1 MHRVLERL
9 LNLLAFLLT
18 AERPVTADEIRHTV
32 AGYDQKGDD
41 AFRRTFERD
50 KDVLRSL
57 GIPIQLQATDS
68 WEVEHG
74 YVVPRDEYA
83 LADPGLTDQERTAL
97 WLAAQSVR
105 LGGSGPGPAAIFKL
119 GGTTMS
125 AGGEPLAA
133 DLGQEPELLGRL
145 FGALTERRTVAFGYR
160 DKRRTVEP
168 YGLAHRLGHW
178 YLVGPQ
184 RGGEGI
190 RAFRVDRMEDL
201 AAGDVAEAFVRPSG
215 FRVGDQL
222 PNAPWEAGADDVI
235 VEVLFDPSVAWWAVP
250 RLTSRADVEE
260 NPDGGATARFP
271 VASVDAFIGWLI
283 GLEDQAEVLGPPEVR
298 KRFIDH
304 VSGAA

>member
-1 MHRVLERL
+1 MHRVIERL

-32 AGYDQKGDD
+32 AGYDQESDE

-50 KDVLRSL
+50 KDLLRNL
-57 GIPIQLQATDS
+57 GIPLRMQATDL

-83 LADPGLTDQERTAL
+83 LADPGLTDEERTAL

-119 GGTTMS
+119 GGATMS
-125 AGGEPLAA
+125 TGGEPLAA
-133 DLGQEPELLGRL
+133 DLGHDPDLLGEL
-145 FGALTERRTVAFGYR
+145 FGAVTERRTVAFRYR
-160 DKRRTVEP
+160 GKQRTVHP

-178 YLVGPQ
+178 YLVGAQ
-184 RGGEGI
+184 RGDGGV
-190 RAFRVDRMEDL
+190 RVFRVDRMEGVE
-201 AAGDVAEAFVRPSG
+201 AGDRPEAFARPRG

-222 PNAPWEAGADDVI
+222 PDAPWEAGAEDVV
-235 VEVLFDPSVAWWAVP
+235 VEVRFDTSVSWWAVP
-250 RLTSRADVEE
+250 RLTRRAEISE
-260 NPDGGATARFP
+260 SPDGGATARFP

-283 GLEDQAEVLGPPEVR
+283 GLEDRAEVLGPPEVR
-298 KRFIDH
+298 ERFIAH
-304 VSGAA
+304 VRGAA

>member
-1 MHRVLERL
+1 MHRVIERL

-32 AGYDQKGDD
+32 AGYDQSGDE

-50 KDVLRSL
+50 KDLLRNL
-57 GIPIQLQATDS
+57 GIPLRMQATDL

-74 YVVPRDEYA
+74 YVVPRDEYS
-83 LADPGLTDQERTAL
+83 LADPGLTDEERTAL

-119 GGTTMS
+119 GGAAMS
-125 AGGEPLAA
+125 TGGEPLAA
-133 DLGQEPELLGRL
+133 DLGHDPDLLGDL
-145 FGALTERRTVAFGYR
+145 FGAVTERRRLSFGYR
-160 DKRRTVEP
+160 DKQRTVDP

-184 RGGEGI
+184 RGDPGI
-190 RAFRVDRMEDL
+190 RAFRVDRMGSVK
-201 AAGDVAEAFVRPSG
+201 AGDRPDAFVRPRG

-222 PNAPWEAGADDVI
+222 PDAPWEAGDDDLV
-235 VEVLFDPSVAWWAVP
+235 VEVHFDPSVAWWAVP
-250 RLTSRADVEE
+250 RLTQRAEIRQDK
-260 NPDGGATARFP
+260 DGGATARFP

-283 GLEDQAEVLGPPEVR
+283 GLEDQAEVLGPPQVR
-298 KRFIDH
+298 ERFIAH
-304 VSGAA
+304 VGGTQ

>member
-50 KDVLRSL
+50 KEVLRSL

-74 YVVPRDEYA
+74 YVVPRDEYS
-83 LADPGLTDQERTAL
+83 LADPGLTDEERTAL

-105 LGGSGPGPAAIFKL
+105 LGGTGPGPAAIFKL
-119 GGTTMS
+119 GGTPMS

-133 DLGQEPELLGRL
+133 DLGHEPELLGRL
-145 FGALTERRTVAFGYR
+145 FGAVTDRRTLAFGYR
-160 DKRRTVEP
+160 DRRRTVEP

-184 RGGEGI
+184 RGADGI
-190 RAFRVDRMEDL
+190 RAFRVEDRP
-201 AAGDVAEAFVRPSG
+201 EAFVRPSG

-222 PNAPWEAGADDVI
+222 PNAPWEAGEDDLI

-250 RLTSRADVEE
+250 RLTSRADVEQ
-260 NPDGGATARFP
+260 NPDGGATAHFP